1 MYEDEFAEIDDYV
14 DQILEYRK
22 KKPIIQYDSFD
33 ENRTRSY
40 ATNIVLHRS
49 GDRAGS
55 ITLEDPI
62 VLSDTHSRP
71 VSSTKFED
79 EAEKLKQIDSVKIFG
94 STYDRKE
101 GEAAQHNVYENLQ
114 TTSLA

>member
-14 DQILEYRK
+14 DRILKQRQ
-22 KKPIIQYDSFD
+22 KKPSIQYDSFE

-55 ITLEDPI
+55 VTLEDPI
-62 VLSDTHSRP
+62 VLSDTYSRP

-79 EAEKLKQIDSVKIFG
+79 ESEKLK
-94 STYDRKE
+94 
-101 GEAAQHNVYENLQ
+101 
-114 TTSLA
+114 